1 MREFLVI
8 SMSFLDFMFFPMIV
22 MMLGTGAV
30 WLAARQ
36 FNWGAQPFIGRM
48 GGFLWQNFFYQQVA
62 WCILFV
68 ISIFFYSRGSG
79 APAPMLDDGS
89 GVMWRGIPSAA

>member
-1 MREFLVI
+1 MREFLII

-22 MMLGTGAV
+22 MMLGVGAA

-48 GGFLWQNFFYQQVA
+48 GGFL
-62 WCILFV
+62 
-68 ISIFFYSRGSG
+68 
-79 APAPMLDDGS
+79 
-89 GVMWRGIPSAA
+89 